1 MAKEDSWSDSGV
13 QVIAPGVAGLAL
25 VVRHNP
31 PSTVPTMIC
40 AELLGLTAILWTAPL
55 TGSLGGV
62 LALPNN
68 CWLCCAGPCST
79 QLGTPTRPTERS
91 SRFSRG
97 SKTSV
102 RRLGGSFR
110 LCRGVIDKA
119 REACLV
125 KKSSAMLIVVLHGG
139 QAPPLPSRLS
149 LLPRTVTVPV
159 APARRGVGQIVLR

>member
-40 AELLGLTAILWTAPL
+40 AELLGLTAMLWTAPL

-62 LALPNN
+62 LVLPNS

-79 QLGTPTRPTERS
+79 QLGTPRRAAEGS
-91 SRFSRG
+91 GGFAGG

-110 LCRGVIDKA
+110 LRRGVIDWA
-119 REACLV
+119 REAC
-125 KKSSAMLIVVLHGG
+125 
-139 QAPPLPSRLS
+139 
-149 LLPRTVTVPV
+149 
-159 APARRGVGQIVLR
+159 